1 MKYDMNKPCPHCGG
15 NPKIANPTGK
25 CSHIHYPEAVNKELL
40 PLAAE
45 EKAGD
50 EGLREALEA
59 VCQTHLYKMDNS
71 FRQGA
76 QAMYDSFAKRHPAPD
91 PTVDDGLRQRLEA
104 WLKEKQES
112 EMTASA
118 IEVAHILYA
127 TDATPDRTAELV
139 KRVREWVDCREL
151 YTLDYDGNPT
161 VIDKGFATAQEEVGK
176 ILADFEKGT
185 S

>member
-1 MKYDMNKPCPHCGG
+1 MNIEEAKA
-15 NPKIANPTGK
+15 KITELTEE
-25 CSHIHYPEAVNKELL
+25 IHRLRKRDGVIFVRDPEEQKSTA
-40 PLAAE
+40 
-45 EKAGD
+45 D
-50 EGLREALEA
+50 EALRVKFKICPTCNGTGSVA
-59 VCQTHLYKMDNS
+59 
-71 FRQGA
+71 
-76 QAMYDSFAKRHPAPD
+76 YDDFQIGSCLNCSGLGEITFTSPAPD

-139 KRVREWVDCREL
+139 KRAREWVDCREL

-176 ILADFEKGT
+176 ILSDYDKGAR
-185 S
+185 